1 VVAGSPTP
9 LTLTVTTLFPA
20 DADTSFYDVVLAPLP
35 TWFNVSGVTCS
46 SPLVSGSCTAASLT
60 SPSGVGLAANPS
72 GMTFTATLVGTAAPA
87 PANAGTNGTGEAEG
101 CLVLVK
107 FQLSAQPAQF
117 DGLGNCVI
125 GQATVAVVAP
135 GATPGTTPPPT
146 TTGGTPSSNEPGSS
160 IWLLPLGLIV
170 AMGGAVLLVNR
181 QKRLI
186 R

>member
-1 VVAGSPTP
+1 
-9 LTLTVTTLFPA
+9 LFPA
-20 DADTSFYDVVLAPLP
+20 VAAISTYEVSLAALP
-35 TWFNVSGVTCS
+35 AWFNVSGVTCS

-60 SPSGVGLAANPS
+60 SPSGVGLAGNPG

-87 PANAGTNGTGEAEG
+87 LANVGTNGTGQAEG
-101 CLVLVK
+101 CVVIAAVGIT
-107 FQLSAQPAQF
+107 AQPAQF
-117 DGLGNCVI
+117 DGLGDCVT

-135 GATPGTTPPPT
+135 AAAPTPTPRPATPPPT
-146 TTGGTPSSNEPGSS
+146 ATGSSPSSNEPGSS

-170 AMGGAVLLVNR
+170 AMSGAVLLVDR